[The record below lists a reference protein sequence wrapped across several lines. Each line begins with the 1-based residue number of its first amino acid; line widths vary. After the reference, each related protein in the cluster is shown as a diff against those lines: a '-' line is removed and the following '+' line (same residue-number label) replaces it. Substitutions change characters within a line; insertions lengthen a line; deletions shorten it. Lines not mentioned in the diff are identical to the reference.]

1 MANKNLKS
9 ITFPQLPDTYVVPQ
23 VDDTLAI
30 TGRPADSKATGDAL
44 ATKVDKVT
52 GKGLSEN
59 DYTTAEKTKLADIE
73 DGATNV
79 TIDSTL
85 TQEGQAADAKAT
97 GDQIADVKR
106 DLSDLGLSVVD
117 GKLCITYKE
126 VTV

>member
-1 MANKNLKS
+1 MSNNYLDKNGLSYLWGK
-9 ITFPQLPDTYVVPQ
+9 IKAYAT
-23 VDDTLAI
+23 
-30 TGRPADSKATGDAL
+30 KATGDAL

-59 DYTTAEKTKLADIE
+59 DYTTAEKTKLAGIE
-73 DGATNV
+73 NGATNV

-85 TQEGQAADAKAT
+85 TQEGEAADAKAV
-97 GDQIADVKR
+97 GDEIAGVKR
-106 DLSDLGLSVVD
+106 DLDDLGLSVVN